1 MNSITL
7 RDTFW
12 NTLYDIAKKDRDVL
26 IVSADMGA
34 PALDRF
40 RTDLAGQYVDVGIA
54 EQQAIAVAA
63 GLALEGKK
71 VFAYAIAPFI
81 TLRCYEHIR
90 ISIAA
95 MNIPVT
101 IVGVGAG
108 FSYDDS
114 GPTHHMVEDIS
125 VIRVLPNMEINSPS
139 DNAMVSAFAHM
150 SCQMDHPNYIRLDR
164 KQVPDIYPAGTDF
177 SPGLSVLKEST
188 DMYIVTTS
196 NMVHTALEVAEQLN
210 GKSID
215 AGVIDIY
222 TLPINSDL
230 FLETVSGAKRVVT
243 LEEHTLPGG
252 LGSAVCEVLC
262 DNSMSAP
269 VKRIGL
275 DFRDGYCYKY
285 GGRENIQSL
294 YGIDVDNVVET
305 VLEWSGSKLVAVPG
319 HSQG

>member
-1 MNSITL
+1 MSNITL
-7 RDTFW
+7 RDAFW
-12 NTLYDIAKKDRDVL
+12 NTLYDIAKQDKDVL
-26 IVSADMGA
+26 IVAADMGA

-40 RTDLAGQYVDVGIA
+40 RNDLAGQFINVGIA

-63 GLALEGKK
+63 GMALEDKK

-90 ISIAA
+90 VSIAT

-125 VIRVLPNMEINSPS
+125 TIRILPNMEINSPS
-139 DNAMVSAFAHM
+139 DNTMVSAFAHM
-150 SCQMDHPNYIRLDR
+150 SCKMNHPNYIRLDR
-164 KQVPDIYPAGTDF
+164 KQVPDIYSDGTDF
-177 SPGLSVLKEST
+177 SPGMSVLKETT
-188 DMYIVTTS
+188 DTYIVATS
-196 NMVHTALEVAEQLN
+196 NMVHTALDVAKQLKA
-210 GKSID
+210 KSIN
-215 AGVIDIY
+215 AGVIDLY
-222 TLPINSDL
+222 TLPINSEL
-230 FLETVSGAKRVVT
+230 FLKTISSARRIVT

-252 LGSAVCEVLC
+252 LGSTVCELLC
-262 DNSMSAP
+262 DNAVAIP

-294 YGIDVDNVVET
+294 YGLDVASLVET
-305 VLEWSGSKLVAVPG
+305 ISKWSSVK
-319 HSQG
+319 